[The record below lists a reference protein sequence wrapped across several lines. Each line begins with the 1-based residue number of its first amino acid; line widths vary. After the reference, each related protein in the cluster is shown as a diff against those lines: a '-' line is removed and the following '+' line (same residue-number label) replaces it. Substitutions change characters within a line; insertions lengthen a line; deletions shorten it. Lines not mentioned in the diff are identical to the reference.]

1 MTATF
6 AFVLV
11 LVLFALI
18 FDYINGFHDAANS
31 IATVVS
37 TRVLSP
43 AMAVL
48 WAAFFNFVAFAVFG
62 TRVAKAIGDGVRMD
76 LIAPEHRLYVLL
88 AALLGAIIWNLI
100 TWYLGLPTSSSHAL
114 LGGYAGAGIA
124 AYGGVSG
131 LLNLEV
137 WRRTLIFI
145 VLSPLVGLILG
156 LSLMVAVHWIFRRA
170 TPKRVDNVFRRG
182 QLFSAAAF
190 SLGHGGNDAQK
201 TMGIITA
208 VLTAGGVAGLAY
220 GPGGKLPPIPIWV
233 VLSAHAAIAL
243 GTLSG
248 GWRIVH
254 TMGSKI
260 TKLKPVGGFCAETGA
275 ALTLAYVTLTGTPVS
290 TTHTITGAIVG
301 VGATRRLSAV
311 KWGVAG
317 RILWAWILTIPAA
330 ATIAAISFWIIRFIH
345 NL

>member
-1 MTATF
+1 MTASF
-6 AFVLV
+6 IFVLCLIGLA
-11 LVLFALI
+11 LV

-43 AMAVL
+43 GVAVL

-76 LIAPEHRLYVLL
+76 LIAPEWRLYVLL

-100 TWYLGLPTSSSHAL
+100 TWWLALPTSSSHAL

-124 AYGGVSG
+124 AYGGFHG
-131 LLNLEV
+131 LLKTDV
-137 WRRTLIFI
+137 WVRTIKFI
-145 VLSPLVGLILG
+145 VLSPLIGAVLG
-156 LSLMVAVHWIFRRA
+156 FGMMVAVSWIFRRWS
-170 TPKRVDNVFRRG
+170 PHRVDKFFRRG

-201 TMGIITA
+201 TMGIKTA
-208 VLTAGGVAGLAY
+208 VLAAGGILSY
-220 GPGGKLPPIPIWV
+220 GPNGTLPGIPIWV
-233 VLSAHAAIAL
+233 VLAAHAAIAL

-248 GWRIVH
+248 GWRIVR
-254 TMGSKI
+254 TMGTKI

-317 RILWAWILTIPAA
+317 RIVWAWVLTIP
-330 ATIAAISFWIIRFIH
+330 IAASIAALSFLLIRLVVSH
-345 NL
+345 T